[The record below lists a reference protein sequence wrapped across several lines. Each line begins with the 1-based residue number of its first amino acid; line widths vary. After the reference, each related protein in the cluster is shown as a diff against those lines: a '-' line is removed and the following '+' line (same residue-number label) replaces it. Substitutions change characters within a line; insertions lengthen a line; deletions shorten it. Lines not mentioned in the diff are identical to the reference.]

1 MRKVAALA
9 LVSFAVILVY
19 CGRQSDPVV
28 ARIGNRVIR
37 LSEFEQ
43 DFSKNRTPNYIKTT
57 TFKERKDHLLN
68 MVQRTLKIADAYSRR
83 YDKLPEVVQPVD
95 REMEQ
100 RLFSSYVEQ
109 KVVDRLISEK
119 ELLDYWRKSSV
130 QLRVRHI
137 LLVVPRDADERKE
150 AEVRKRAWELRDRI
164 LRGESFF
171 DVAKNF
177 SQDHLSGPKGGDLGF
192 IRWGEGGHDD
202 AFFEEAFKLKQGEL
216 SEPVRSSRGYHI
228 LRVEDK
234 QISGLGEYEQAK
246 DRIKQQLLKGKQT
259 EMEKE
264 YYQLVADLEKRYKVE
279 YDSTAMVTLVAKL
292 NAPSAD
298 TALSGQGAEPDVEKD
313 QFYSLTTADQKMVLA
328 RYVGGL
334 VSVEDLVK
342 ALRRYPARRQP
353 RLTNVEAVKDWA
365 SRLLWRDLMLK
376 EAKRE
381 KFHLRPEMK
390 RVRQQ
395 LLERSMLQ
403 RITDDMVRKRMNLT
417 EDSYKAY
424 FESHAERYVNPARA
438 KVQEI
443 FVSDRK
449 QAEQLLRRIRAG
461 EDFSRLARQYTERV
475 SVRNEG
481 GLLGYISARQY
492 GNVGQT
498 ALQMAVG
505 QVSDIIPM
513 GPKFSIIK
521 VLDREEQSPK
531 SYEEAKHDV
540 QRDLRREEE
549 ERQKK
554 EWVDGLHARF
564 KVTIYDEALRSAFA
578 ELFEE

>member
-1 MRKVAALA
+1 MRKAMA
-9 LVSFAVILVY
+9 LVLVSLVVILVH
-19 CGRQSDPVV
+19 CGRHSDPIV
-28 ARIGNRVIR
+28 ARVGNRVIR

-57 TFKERKDHLLN
+57 TFKERKDHLLT
-68 MVQRTLKIADAYSRR
+68 MVDRLLKIADAYSRR
-83 YDKLPEVVQPVD
+83 YDKLPEIVQSVD

-100 RLFSSYVEQ
+100 RLFSSYVEK

-119 ELLDYWRKSSV
+119 EVLDYWRKSSV

-137 LLVVPRDADERKE
+137 LLVVPRDADERKD

-164 LRGESFF
+164 TRGESFF

-177 SQDHLSGPKGGDLGF
+177 SQDHLSSPKGGDLGF
-192 IRWGEGGHDD
+192 IRWGEGGYDD
-202 AFFEEAFKLKQGEL
+202 AFFEAAFKLKQGEL
-216 SEPVRSSRGYHI
+216 SEPVRTSRGYHI

-246 DRIKQQLLKGKQT
+246 DRIKQQLLKGKQS

-264 YYQLVADLEKRYKVE
+264 YYQLAADLEKRYKVE
-279 YDSTAMVTLVAKL
+279 YDSTAMATLVARIAATSSDTTLAKQ
-292 NAPSAD
+292 APD
-298 TALSGQGAEPDVEKD
+298 QDVERD
-313 QFYSLTTADQKMVLA
+313 QFYYLTPADQQVVLA
-328 RYVGGL
+328 RYAGGSVMVG
-334 VSVEDLVK
+334 DIVK
-342 ALRRYPARRQP
+342 VLRRYPARRQP
-353 RLTNVEAVKDWA
+353 RLTTVEMVKDWT

-376 EAKRE
+376 EARRE
-381 KFHLRPEMK
+381 KYHLQPEMK
-390 RVRQQ
+390 RARQQ
-395 LLERSMLQ
+395 LLERAMLQ
-403 RITDDMVRKRMNLT
+403 RITDDMVRKRLNLT
-417 EDSYKAY
+417 EESYQAY
-424 FESHAERYVNPARA
+424 FAKHADKYVNPARA

-449 QAEQLLRRIRAG
+449 LAEQLLRRIRAG

-475 SVRNEG
+475 SVRKEG

-498 ALQMAVG
+498 ALKMAVG

-521 VLDREEQSPK
+521 VLDREEESPK
-531 SYEEAKHDV
+531 SYEEAKYDV

-549 ERQKK
+549 GVAGRT
-554 EWVDGLHARF
+554 ARSF
-564 KVTIYDEALRSAFA
+564 QGDCVR
-578 ELFEE
+578 

>member
-1 MRKVAALA
+1 MRKAAVLA
-9 LVSFAVILVY
+9 LISFAVMLAQ

-57 TFKERKDHLLN
+57 TFKERKDHLLT
-68 MVQRTLKIADAYSRR
+68 MVDRTLKIADAYSRG
-83 YDKLPEVVQPVD
+83 YDKLPEVVQPVE

-100 RLFSSYVEQ
+100 RLFSSYVEK

-177 SQDHLSGPKGGDLGF
+177 SQDHLSSPKGGDLGF
-192 IRWGEGGHDD
+192 IRWGEGGYDD
-202 AFFEEAFKLKQGEL
+202 AFFEAAFKLKQGEL
-216 SEPVRSSRGYHI
+216 SEPVRSNRGYHI

-246 DRIKQQLLKGKQT
+246 DRIKQQLIKGKQT

-264 YYQLVADLEKRYKVE
+264 YYQLAADLEKRYKVE
-279 YDSTAMVTLVAKL
+279 YDSTAIVALASKL
-292 NAPSAD
+292 NAPSPD
-298 TALSGQGAEPDVEKD
+298 TTLSGQGADADVEKD
-313 QFYSLTTADQKMVLA
+313 QFYYLTPTDQKMVLA
-328 RYVGGL
+328 RYAGGL
-334 VSVEDLVK
+334 LRVEDLVK

-353 RLTNVEAVKDWA
+353 RLTSVETVKDWT

-381 KFHLRPEMK
+381 KFHLQPEMK
-390 RVRQQ
+390 RARQQ

-417 EDSYKAY
+417 EESYKAY
-424 FESHAERYVNPARA
+424 FESHADRYVNPARA

-461 EDFSRLARQYTERV
+461 EDFSRLARQYTERI

-481 GLLGYISARQY
+481 GVLGYISARQY

-531 SYEEAKHDV
+531 SYEEAKYDV

-549 ERQKK
+549 ERLKK
-554 EWVDGLHARF
+554 EWLDGLRARF
-564 KVTIYDEALRSAFA
+564 KVTIYDEALRVAFA